1 MKPFQLFNDIYTIIP
16 ENKKKSFRK
25 LLYKSIFFSLLDLIS
40 VAYLIPVLL
49 LVLDKTKLNYF
60 LQKHHF
66 AVDFLNSRT
75 IGFGVLFLV
84 VFYVVKNVLQTK
96 FNSQL
101 YNFLYGLSH
110 DISSDIL
117 EKYLNG
123 DYLLFQQQNKGN
135 LIQNATTLARDFA
148 TCLLPSL
155 LLLTAES
162 LTFLVIIVALLL
174 CYFKLTLLA
183 LLATIIF
190 ALIIYRIKKGEMHLI
205 NTTYKETASKANAEL
220 LNILEGYLE
229 IKSSGNHDEFL
240 NEFKTHNQKLN
251 KVSSLLNASSANY
264 AKYLEVFLIIGI
276 AMLAG
281 YAFFFSTGNETLIL
295 FTVLG
300 ALSIKI
306 VPAMSKILHA
316 ITMINSYF
324 YSIAILKK
332 GQPSTKNV
340 QYSDFTN
347 SIEFK
352 EINFRYNENTIL
364 FDNLNFTIKKGE
376 VIGIK
381 GITGAGKTTF
391 LHIAAGLLSPNK
403 GTIIIDGKTVEKNHF
418 FSFVSYASQ
427 QPFLFN
433 GTLLE
438 NITMRENPETIDL
451 NYVQYLMENLDLKS
465 LITQLPNG
473 LQTIITHNTSKLS
486 GGQKQRLA
494 LARALYH
501 KPQLLILD
509 ESTNQQNKE
518 LEISMYS
525 FIRKIVVCNKM
536 AVITVSHHSEMD
548 AFCDQVYLLDK
559 NKLIPTV

>member
-1 MKPFQLFNDIYTIIP
+1 MKPFQLFHDIYTIIP

-49 LVLDKTKLNYF
+49 LVLDKTKLNDF
-60 LQKHHF
+60 LLKHHV
-66 AVDFLNSRT
+66 AVGFLNSRT

-84 VFYVVKNVLQTK
+84 VFYVLKNVLQTK

-110 DISSDIL
+110 DISSGIL
-117 EKYLNG
+117 EKYLKG
-123 DYLLFQQQNKGN
+123 DYLSFQQQNKGN

-162 LTFLVIIVALLL
+162 FTFLVIIVALLL
-174 CYFKLTLLA
+174 FYFKLTLLA
-183 LLATIIF
+183 LLATGIF
-190 ALIIYRIKKGEMHLI
+190 TLIIYRIKKGEMHLI

-240 NEFKTHNQKLN
+240 NEFKIHNQKLN

-276 AMLAG
+276 AMLAA
-281 YAFFFSTGNETLIL
+281 YAFFFSSGNETLFL
-295 FTVLG
+295 FAVLG

-324 YSIAILKK
+324 YSIAILKN
-332 GQPSTKNV
+332 GQSSTKKSS
-340 QYSDFTN
+340 YSDFTN

-352 EINFRYNENTIL
+352 EIDFGYNENIL
-364 FDNLNFTIKKGE
+364 FDKLNLTIKKGE

-381 GITGAGKTTF
+381 GITGSGKTTF
-391 LHIAAGLLSPNK
+391 LHMVAGLLSPNK
-403 GTIIIDGKTVEKNHF
+403 GTIVLDGKTVEENHF
-418 FSFVSYASQ
+418 FSFVSYAPQ

-438 NITMRENPETIDL
+438 NICMRENPERIDL
-451 NYVQYLMENLDLKS
+451 NYVEYLMENLNLKS
-465 LITQLPNG
+465 LIAQLPNG

-509 ESTNQQNKE
+509 ESTNQQNE
-518 LEISMYS
+518 ALEISIYT
-525 FIRKIVVCNKM
+525 FIRKMVVSNKM

-548 AFCDQVYLLDK
+548 TFCDQVYLLDT
-559 NKLIPTV
+559 NKLILMA

>member
-1 MKPFQLFNDIYTIIP
+1 M
-16 ENKKKSFRK
+16 
-25 LLYKSIFFSLLDLIS
+25 YKSIFFSLLDLIS

-49 LVLDKTKLNYF
+49 LVLDKTKLNDF
-60 LQKHHF
+60 LLKHHV
-66 AVDFLNSRT
+66 AVGFLNSRT

-84 VFYVVKNVLQTK
+84 VFYVLKNVLQTK

-110 DISSDIL
+110 DISSGIL
-117 EKYLNG
+117 EKYLKG
-123 DYLLFQQQNKGN
+123 DYLSFQQQNKGN

-162 LTFLVIIVALLL
+162 FTFLVIIVALLL
-174 CYFKLTLLA
+174 FYFKLTLLA
-183 LLATIIF
+183 LLATGIF
-190 ALIIYRIKKGEMHLI
+190 TLIIYRIKKGEMHLI

-240 NEFKTHNQKLN
+240 NEFKIHNQKLN

-276 AMLAG
+276 AMLAA
-281 YAFFFSTGNETLIL
+281 YAFFFSSGNETLFL
-295 FTVLG
+295 FAVLG

-324 YSIAILKK
+324 YSIAILKN
-332 GQPSTKNV
+332 GQSSTKKSS
-340 QYSDFTN
+340 YSDFTN

-352 EINFRYNENTIL
+352 EIDFGYNENIL
-364 FDNLNFTIKKGE
+364 FDKLNLTIKKGE

-381 GITGAGKTTF
+381 GITGSGKTTF
-391 LHIAAGLLSPNK
+391 LHMVAGLLSPNK
-403 GTIIIDGKTVEKNHF
+403 GTIVLDGKTVEENHF
-418 FSFVSYASQ
+418 FSFVSYAPQ

-438 NITMRENPETIDL
+438 NICMRENPERIDL
-451 NYVQYLMENLDLKS
+451 NYVEYLMENLNLKS
-465 LITQLPNG
+465 LIAQLPNG

-509 ESTNQQNKE
+509 ESTNQQNE
-518 LEISMYS
+518 ALEISIYT
-525 FIRKIVVCNKM
+525 FIRKMVVSNKM

-548 AFCDQVYLLDK
+548 TFCDQVYLLDT
-559 NKLIPTV
+559 NKLILMA